1 MARRFFRGIIRS
13 VDDVPSSLLQE
24 EMMAAMQW
32 GVSSSGGVAV
42 SDSETF
48 LELLGRVRAG
58 DQIAAADLVRQFEPE
73 LRRAV
78 RVRLSDPRLRRVI
91 DSVDVCQSVLA
102 NFFVRVSVGEFDL
115 RQPEQLLHL
124 LLVMARNKLRDK
136 ARRQQA
142 VRRDQRRLEA
152 QPNDHLDNVAGR
164 EPGPE
169 HVAEWRDLLAEVRRL
184 LNDDERFLADQR
196 AEGREWGEIAAQ
208 LGVQPDGLR
217 KKLSRAL
224 DRVVA
229 RLGLEVIEHE

>member
-1 MARRFFRGIIRS
+1 MSPAFLSGF
-13 VDDVPSSLLQE
+13 
-24 EMMAAMQW
+24 
-32 GVSSSGGVAV
+32 SSSGGEAM

-48 LELLGRVRAG
+48 LDLLQRVRAG
-58 DQIAAADLVRQFEPE
+58 DQSAASELVRQFEPE

-124 LLVMARNKLRDK
+124 LMVMVRNKLRDK

-142 VRRDQRRLEA
+142 VKRDQRRLDARAEA
-152 QPNDHLDNVAGR
+152 DLDGLPGR
-164 EPGPE
+164 EPTPAQ
-169 HVAEWRDLLAEVRRL
+169 VAEWRDLLAEVRRL
-184 LNDDERFLADQR
+184 LTDEERFLADQR
-196 AEGREWGEIAAQ
+196 ALGREWAEIAAG
-208 LGVQPDGLR
+208 LGARPDALR
-217 KKLSRAL
+217 KQLTRAL

-229 RLGLEVIEHE
+229 QLGLEEIDRA